1 MKNLKKILFIT
12 ILITLTYS
20 LNYSHGNNGEELNSF
35 EKYISNP
42 SEYDNKEIVVEGK
55 INNYKFTTSDS
66 GKPYTLFK
74 IKDPAD
80 NTLQVYFQGE
90 HLKIKKESVVKVSG
104 KFLKQKRYAFYNFK
118 NVVKAENVIIET

>member
-1 MKNLKKILFIT
+1 MKNLKKIFFIT
-12 ILITLTYS
+12 ILITFTYP

-42 SEYDNKEIVVEGK
+42 SEYDKKEIVVEGK
-55 INNYKFTTSDS
+55 INKFKFTTSDS

-74 IKDPAD
+74 ITDEAD

-90 HLKIKKESVVKVSG
+90 HLKMKKGSVVKVSG
-104 KFLKQKRYAFYNFK
+104 KFLKHKRHAFYNFK

>member
-1 MKNLKKILFIT
+1 MKNLKKIFFIT
-12 ILITLTYS
+12 ILIILTYP

-42 SEYDNKEIVVEGK
+42 SEYDNMEIVIEGK
-55 INNYKFTTSDS
+55 INNYKFTISDS

-74 IKDPAD
+74 IKDPAN

-90 HLKIKKESVVKVSG
+90 HLKIKKGSVVKVSG
-104 KFLKQKRYAFYNFK
+104 KFLKQKRYTFYNFK
-118 NVVKAENVIIET
+118 NVVKAENVIIKT